1 MSQSI
6 IDALKSQLSGD
17 TISQIASQVG
27 VSPQQAQ
34 SAVGVA
40 LPTLVAALAGN
51 ASSQDGAS
59 SLASALQ
66 RDHQN
71 TNVNGLLGSIG
82 QLATSG
88 AGAAIL
94 GHVLGGKQQNAQTEI
109 GQKTGLNPQQIA
121 TILGILAPIVMA
133 YLGNKQKQE
142 GLDAGGIQKVLD
154 QEKRVAEQEVGG
166 AGLGGLLGSLLG
178 GAGGG
183 QGQQGD
189 LKQELI
195 GQGLKALGGF
205 LNRK

>member
-6 IDALKSQLSGD
+6 IEALKAQLSGD

-51 ASSQDGAS
+51 ASDS
-59 SLASALQ
+59 SGASALAGALS

-71 TNVNGLLGSIG
+71 TNVSGLLGSIG
-82 QLATSG
+82 TLASSG

-94 GHVLGGKQQNAQTEI
+94 GHVLGGKQSAAQQEI
-109 GQKTGLNPQQIA
+109 GQKTGMNPQQIA
-121 TILGILAPIVMA
+121 GILAILAPIVMG
-133 YLGNKQKQE
+133 YLGNRQKQE
-142 GLDAGGIQKVLD
+142 GLDAGGLQQMLS
-154 QEKRVAEQEVGG
+154 QEKQVAEKEIAG

-183 QGQQGD
+183 GQKD
-189 LKQELI
+189 MKQELL